1 MFAWPDKTMVLI
13 FPECLQ
19 CFLKTQDG
27 FEIRSL
33 FVIFFLPLVIVQTKV
48 QPR

>member
-1 MFAWPDKTMVLI
+1 MFAWPDKTMVSI

-19 CFLKTQDG
+19 CLVKTQDG

-33 FVIFFLPLVIVQTKV
+33 FVIFFPLGLGDGAD
-48 QPR
+48 